1 VLQTKSY
8 ELAKFFSTIVGFV
21 KARRQLIGEGI
32 ESAVYYAMEKGRQ
45 SLGEGTS
52 EQPFVRE
59 SKRQIRH
66 LSDTDAGL
74 YEMYDVIIIGSGPAG
89 LTASIYTSR
98 AKLRTLLIAGIE
110 WGGQLMLTTEVENF
124 PGFKEGIMGP
134 DLMDR
139 MWKQA
144 ERFGA
149 EFVFEDATAMD
160 FSSKPFEVSVG
171 DKVYEGESAII
182 ATGASARWLGLESET
197 RLRGRGVSICATCD
211 AAFFKDKKAVVVGGG
226 DTAME
231 EALGLSK
238 FASEVKVVHRR
249 DELRASKILQE
260 RAFKDPKVDFIW
272 NSTVQEILGKDK
284 VEGVR
289 LKKTD
294 SDEEFEMACDAVFIA
309 IGHKPNTGIFKG
321 QVELDEKGYIVA
333 KDETRTNVEGVF
345 VAGDAADYRYRQAV
359 TSAGAGCKAA
369 LDAQRY
375 LEELS

>member
-1 VLQTKSY
+1 MDILS
-8 ELAKFFSTIVGFV
+8 SP
-21 KARRQLIGEGI
+21 EG
-32 ESAVYYAMEKGRQ
+32 AAA
-45 SLGEGTS
+45 S
-52 EQPFVRE
+52 ETG

-66 LSDTDAGL
+66 LDSTVIRL
-74 YEMYDVIIIGSGPAG
+74 YAMYDVIIIGSGPAG

-98 AKLRTLLIAGIE
+98 AKLSTLLMAGIE
-110 WGGQLMLTTEVENF
+110 WGGQLMLTTEVENY
-124 PGFKEGIMGP
+124 PGFKEGIVGP
-134 DLMDR
+134 DLMDE

-144 ERFGA
+144 ERFGTD
-149 EFVFEDATAMD
+149 FIFEDATAVD
-160 FSSKPFEVSVG
+160 FSSKPFKASVG
-171 DKVYEGESAII
+171 DKVYEGKSVII
-182 ATGASARWLGLESET
+182 ATGASARWLGLEGET

-231 EALGLSK
+231 EALALSK

-294 SDEEFEMACDAVFIA
+294 SDEEFQLACDAVFIA
-309 IGHKPNTGIFKG
+309 IGHKPNTEIFKG
-321 QVELDEKGYIVA
+321 QVELDEKGYVVA
-333 KDETRTNVEGVF
+333 KDETKTSVEGVF
-345 VAGDAADYRYRQAV
+345 VAGDAADYRYRQAI